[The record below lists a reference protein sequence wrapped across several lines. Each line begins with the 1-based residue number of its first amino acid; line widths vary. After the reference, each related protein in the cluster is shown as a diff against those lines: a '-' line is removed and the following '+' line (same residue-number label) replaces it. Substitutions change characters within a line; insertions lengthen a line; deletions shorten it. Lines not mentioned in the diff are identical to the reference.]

1 MSSDNSLN
9 SLSGFCCDTA
19 VIVAF
24 AVYLAAMLGIG
35 FVAWARTKDLEDYIL
50 GGRSL
55 GAWVAALSA
64 GASDMSGWL
73 LMGLPGLAYA
83 SGLGSVWIAAGL
95 LAGTWLNWLI
105 LAPRLRRETART
117 GALTIPEFFAT
128 RFPASAPTIRL
139 VSALFIL
146 IFFTIYTCSGMV
158 AGGKLFNTVFG
169 IPYTWAVLS
178 GGAAVMAYT
187 FLGGFL
193 AVSWTDAVQASLMF
207 AALVF
212 VPAAVF
218 FLPHQGAGTAI
229 PQGFFNPLT
238 SASGTPLSLVTA
250 VSLVA
255 WGAGYFGQPHIL
267 ARFMAIEEEDD
278 VSRARRIAVTWSAVT
293 LAGAIAS
300 GIAGVVYLGP
310 GLADSEKV
318 FMILVRRIM
327 PPVVAGACLSAVLA
341 AIMSTADSQ
350 LLVSAS
356 VFTEDFY
363 RVFLRRRAG
372 QGELVTAGRVAVIM
386 IAIAACLLALDPES
400 RVLGLVSYAWAGFGA
415 AFGPVMV
422 LSLYWK
428 RLTGRG
434 AVAGIAVGGLV
445 VLAWKNLHGGIFDLY
460 EIIPGILGSTAAAF
474 TLSVFV
480 PEGDGPASRPEGS
493 SGDQPA

>member
-1 MSSDNSLN
+1 MSNNALN

-55 GAWVAALSA
+55 GARVAALSA

-73 LMGLPGLAYA
+73 LMGLPGFAYA
-83 SGLGSVWIAAGL
+83 AGFGSVWIAAGL

-105 LAPRLRRETART
+105 VAPRLRKETAKT

-139 VSALFIL
+139 ISALFIL

-218 FLPHQGAGTAI
+218 FMPGQGAETAL
-229 PQGFFNPLT
+229 PQGFFNPFTSSAGAPLT
-238 SASGTPLSLVTA
+238 LVTV
-250 VSLVA
+250 VSLIA

-267 ARFMAIEEEDD
+267 ARFMAIESEDE

-300 GIAGVVYLGP
+300 GIAGALYLGP

-318 FMILVRRIM
+318 FMVLVHRIM
-327 PPVVAGACLSAVLA
+327 PPVVAGVCLSAVLA

-363 RVFLRRRAG
+363 RVFFRRQAG
-372 QGELVTAGRVAVIM
+372 QGELVAAGRVAVIM
-386 IAIAACLLALDPES
+386 IALAACLLALDPES
-400 RVLGLVSYAWAGFGA
+400 RVLELVSYAWAGFGA

-428 RLTGRG
+428 GLTGRG
-434 AVAGIAVGGLV
+434 AVAGIAAGGLT
-445 VLAWKNLHGGIFDLY
+445 VLVWKNLHGGIFDLY
-460 EIIPGILGSTAAAF
+460 EIVPGILAGTVAAF
-474 TLSVFV
+474 MFSVLM
-480 PEGDGPASRPEGS
+480 PEEDGLTTRPEGS
-493 SGDQPA
+493 SGDMPA